1 MRSDCLT
8 HVLVTYLIFA
18 LPHLQS
24 ILGQTC
30 ASIKRRQEWRTLSR
44 ADQISYIDA
53 VKCLMSNPSQLMP
66 LSGLNRV
73 DDFQYVHSTLQ
84 DSVHF
89 VAHFLVWHRHFIYLY
104 EEALSHCGYTGAL
117 PRWDWTLDAANV
129 TAAPVWSSD
138 REVGFGTNGT
148 GPSTASSNTG
158 LDGGAV
164 VDGAFAR
171 LQLNLPFRHLLQR
184 NWNPFLE
191 ISSGG
196 SIFASQYF
204 DQRAIRNIQSLTT
217 YHQFAVA
224 VEGQDPDV
232 FENAQPGPHSTI
244 HALIGGDFPSSSTA
258 VNDEL
263 TNMDHQYSLFFLHH
277 ANIDWLWWKWQ
288 QADRSNR
295 LFEYGGNRR
304 RRSSRQDATL
314 SDRIEFLGLSRN
326 PTISSV
332 MDISTF
338 PHCYT
343 YV

>member
-1 MRSDCLT
+1 MRSNWLT
-8 HVLVTYLIFA
+8 HVIVTYLIFA
-18 LPHLQS
+18 LPHLEI
-24 ILGQTC
+24 ILGQSC

-44 ADQISYIDA
+44 ADQISYINA
-53 VKCLMSNPSQLMP
+53 AKCLMSNPSQLMP
-66 LSGLNRV
+66 GSGLRRS
-73 DDFQYVHSTLQ
+73 DDFQYVHSNLQ

-138 REVGFGTNGT
+138 TEVGFGTNGT
-148 GPSTASSNTG
+148 GPSTAPSSSG

-171 LQLNLPFRHLLQR
+171 LQLNLPFRHQLQR
-184 NWNPFLE
+184 NWNPFLD
-191 ISSGG
+191 ISVGG

-204 DQRAIRNIQSLTT
+204 DQRAIRILQSSTS
-217 YHQFAVA
+217 YQQFAVG

-232 FENAQPGPHSTI
+232 FDNAQPGPHSTV

-258 VNDEL
+258 ANDP
-263 TNMDHQYSLFFLHH
+263 LFFLHH

-295 LFEYGGNRR
+295 LYEYGGNRR

-314 SDRIEFLGLSRN
+314 SDTIEFLGLTRN
-326 PTISSV
+326 PTVRSV